1 MDILEAVVEV
11 AVMALMELLDLVDL
25 AVVDRVVATKTTL
38 VQLLM
43 GKSTL
48 EVEVVELETTF
59 LLVVEKV
66 ELEC

>member
-1 MDILEAVVEV
+1 
-11 AVMALMELLDLVDL
+11 MALMELLDLVDL

>member
-1 MDILEAVVEV
+1 
-11 AVMALMELLDLVDL
+11 MALMELLDLVDL

-43 GKSTL
+43 GKSTR